1 MEVPFG
7 SYSTGGSHIHEALSD
22 PLGTVK
28 GRQGG
33 SLTQPDLNGF
43 IYSTWSKNMFEHN
56 LP

>member
-22 PLGTVK
+22 PPGTVK

-43 IYSTWSKNMFEHN
+43 IYSTWSKKHVRT
-56 LP
+56 